1 MPTKTSSVRSRSA
14 TVRVE
19 RPDDRDVVDALVA
32 EAFDDASV
40 ARLVQL
46 VRASDHFV
54 PELSLVAERGGELV
68 GHVMLSSADIATEMG
83 TSQVLLLAPLAVR
96 PSAQGTGVA
105 RLLVEAALSAAEQ
118 SSYGVVLLEGDP
130 RLYSRFG
137 FRAATAMGLERP
149 SELIPDAGWQA
160 YPLPRYETSVRGR
173 VEYPSAFWET
183 GSVGPPS

>member
-1 MPTKTSSVRSRSA
+1 MPTTISSARSASA

-19 RPDDRDVVDALVA
+19 RADDRDAVDALVA
-32 EAFDDASV
+32 EAFGDETV

-46 VRASDHFV
+46 VRASDRFV
-54 PELSLVAERGGELV
+54 PELSLVAERGGQIV
-68 GHVMLSSADIATEMG
+68 GHVMLSTADMATETG
-83 TSQVLLLAPLAVR
+83 KSQVLLLSPLAVR

-105 RLLVEAALSAAEQ
+105 RLLVEAALAAAELGAF
-118 SSYGVVLLEGDP
+118 GVVLLEGDP

-137 FRAATAMGLERP
+137 FRPATPMGIERP
-149 SELIPDAGWQA
+149 SEVIPDVAWQA
-160 YPLPRYETSVRGR
+160 YPLARYDPALRGR